1 MGAKRPLQVLTLGVL
16 ATFAL
21 TGASQ
26 IARDEYIGTI
36 VVPSIDSAPPI
47 DGNLSDPAWKHAAV
61 AHLTYDLRDHQPATE
76 STTDYVM
83 TDGTYLYVGVEARQS
98 VPVRANQHTND
109 VGADTDDEVQVDLW
123 PNGPNGFRYLFITTA
138 LGTHYQFSSENN
150 SYAPTW
156 WSAGKLVPGGF
167 TVTMKIPL
175 SAMHRTGSGDWR
187 VQFARL
193 VMATNGDLVWS
204 YGPAQ
209 QNHNDVNYAGT
220 INGLPALAALRP
232 KPRFGVYGLGAVAA
246 SSAGGTT
253 SRAGVDLSIPVMAG
267 TSFVATIHPDFSNV
281 ESDQQTIS
289 PTAYRRLFNEVR
301 PFFTQGAN
309 FYNNTPNCT
318 DCPGT
323 QLYTPAIPT
332 PREGYAIEGQRGLFS
347 YAGFDAVGRARND
360 TAQVFNYAS
369 PNQKNLAT
377 IQRVS
382 VDYRDFEGVPVK
394 DDTVNVSYTHDNLKN
409 FSTWIRYAN
418 DSGTFVQAGNRAQR
432 YEGGFN
438 LYTPT
443 SSVQF
448 ELRKVGQYFNPVD
461 GLIFHPD
468 IAGYVLNVYKQ
479 FNFPAN
485 NFFKQI
491 QVQGDLERFH
501 GHDTWL
507 SQSNTGL
514 WTSFTTKSLINLQ
527 LTLGSNYLLLPA
539 QGTQPASFSPINQ
552 QGVQVTWDY
561 GSATPTIFSYNTGRF
576 GPGRLDSWVRS
587 VTVRAGQRGSFTVEA
602 DDTAQ
607 FLDNGIRYTQWLE
620 RASFAY
626 QIGHDESLALG
637 ARRIIGFPPYLT
649 GTVYLSG
656 WNLSAAY
663 HRRLPLGEI
672 YVAYGDASQFTTVP
686 QFIVKFIRYVGA
698 EKGT

>member
-1 MGAKRPLQVLTLGVL
+1 MHRWRVLQVLFAGAL
-16 ATFAL
+16 AIFAL

-26 IARDEYIGTI
+26 VARDQYIGSIT
-36 VVPSIDSAPPI
+36 VPSTDVAPPI
-47 DGNLSDPAWKHAAV
+47 DGDLTNTAWKRAAV
-61 AHLTYDLRDHQPATE
+61 ALLTYDLRNHQPASET
-76 STTDYVM
+76 TTDYVM
-83 TDGTYLYVGVEARQS
+83 TDGTYLYVGVDARQS
-98 VPVRANQHTND
+98 LPVRANQHTND
-109 VGADTDDEVQVDLW
+109 VGVDTDDEVQIDLW

-138 LGTHYQFSSENN
+138 LGTHYEFSSENN

-156 WSAGKLVPGGF
+156 WSMGKIVPGGF

-175 SAMHRTGSGDWR
+175 SAMHRTGSGNWR

-193 VMATNGDLVWS
+193 IMATNDDLVWS

-209 QNHNDVNYAGT
+209 QNHNDVNYSGSVD
-220 INGLPALAALRP
+220 GLPALAALRP

-246 SSAGGTT
+246 PSAGGST

-281 ESDQQTIS
+281 ENDQQTIA

-332 PREGYAIEGQRGLFS
+332 PRDGYAIEGQRGLFS
-347 YAGFDAVGRARND
+347 YAAFDAVGTSRVD

-369 PNQKNLAT
+369 PNQKNMAT
-377 IQRVS
+377 IQRDS
-382 VDYRDFEGVPVK
+382 VDYPGLK
-394 DDTVNVSYTHDNLKN
+394 DDTVNVSFTHDNLKN

-418 DSGTFVQAGNRAQR
+418 DSGTQVPAGNRAQR

-438 LYTPT
+438 IYTPT

-479 FNFPAN
+479 FNFTPN
-485 NFFKQI
+485 SFFKQI
-491 QVQGDLERFH
+491 QVQGDLQRFH
-501 GHDTWL
+501 GHDTGFNQT
-507 SQSNTGL
+507 STGL
-514 WTSFTTKSLINLQ
+514 WTSFTTKSLVNLQ
-527 LTLGSNYLLLPA
+527 LTTGSNYLLLPA
-539 QGTQPASFSPINQ
+539 AGNQPAMFAPINQ
-552 QGVQVTWDY
+552 QGVQFTWDY
-561 GSATPTIFSYNTGRF
+561 GSATPTTIAFNTGRF
-576 GPGRLDSWVRS
+576 GPGRLNSWTRS
-587 VTVRAGQRGSFTVEA
+587 ATLRVGQRGSFTLEA
-602 DDTAQ
+602 DDTDQ
-607 FLDNGIRYTQWLE
+607 FLDNGVRYTQWLE
-620 RASFAY
+620 RGSFAY
-626 QIGHDESLALG
+626 QLGHDESFALG
-637 ARRIIGFPPYLT
+637 ARRIIGYPPYLT
-649 GTVYLSG
+649 GTSFQDG
-656 WNLSAAY
+656 WNLSAAF
-663 HRRLPLGEI
+663 HHRLPFGEI
-672 YVAYGDASQFTTVP
+672 YVAYGDASTFSTVP
-686 QFIVKFIRYVGA
+686 QFIIKLIQYVGA